1 MELFGLRERGP
12 EELLAVEDGGGRV
25 LCGELFAAGEED

>member
-25 LCGELFAAGEED
+25 LCGTAPHSRQPR